1 MAEVVI
7 SGYAIDDKLLARRGI
22 RRCQLAVC
30 QAACCSDGVWVDHAQ
45 AQRILAHAALIQPFL
60 PAERREPATWFAE
73 LHDDPTFPSGRCI
86 GTTTVADPTHPNGS
100 TCVFLRPEDCRCA
113 IQIAC
118 LAHHRPV
125 WELKPYYCCL
135 FPLVDEWDAEGEAR
149 RLTLDD
155 TNDLF
160 QRGGGCYEPCDDA
173 QPVFQVYAEEVA
185 LALGVEGYRQLCQYA
200 GVPPRL

>member
-7 SGYAIDDKLLARRGI
+7 SGHVVDDKLLACRAI
-22 RRCQLAVC
+22 RRCRLAVC
-30 QAACCSDGVWVDHAQ
+30 QAACCSDGVWVDLAQ
-45 AQRILAHAALIQPFL
+45 ARRILAHATMIQPFL
-60 PAERREPATWFAE
+60 PAERRDPAQWFVE
-73 LHDDPTFPSGRCI
+73 LHDDPSFPSGQCT
-86 GTTTVADPTHPNGS
+86 GTNTVADPIHPNGS
-100 TCVFLRPEDCRCA
+100 TCIFLRPEDRRCE
-113 IQIAC
+113 IQEAC
-118 LAHHRPV
+118 LAHNWPA

-135 FPLVDEWDAEGEAR
+135 FPLVDEWDAEDETR

-155 TNDLF
+155 ANDLF

-185 LALGVEGYRQLCQYA
+185 LALGVEGYRQLCQLA